1 METLNR
7 DDLMS
12 LETYAIERERFRR
25 KVMEHKQN
33 RRVALGPNVTL
44 YFEDRLTIRYQLQ
57 EMLRTEKLFEA
68 EAIQEELDA
77 YNPLI
82 PDGANLKA
90 TMMIEFEDAAER
102 RATLATL
109 GKIENRVWIESG
121 SDGKR
126 TFAVADEDL
135 ERSDSERTSA
145 VHFVRFELDAPSVQ
159 AFKAGGKV
167 AMGVDHPR
175 YAHQVERFPEAVV
188 QALAKDLD

>member
-1 METLNR
+1 MQKLNR
-7 DDLMS
+7 TDLMS
-12 LETYAIERERFRR
+12 LEDYAVERERFRR
-25 KVMEHKQN
+25 KVMEHKQD

-57 EMLRTEKLFEA
+57 EMLRAEKLFEA

-102 RATLATL
+102 RATLAKL
-109 GKIENRVWIESG
+109 GTIENTIWIEAGSG
-121 SDGKR
+121 ER

-145 VHFVRFELDAPSVQ
+145 VHFMRFELDTPSVQ
-159 AFKAGGKV
+159 AFKTGGEV

-175 YAHQVERFPEAVV
+175 YAHQVERLPGVVV